1 VRDRPF
7 LFCSRLRSGP
17 CAQHVFGAN
26 IRAKPTRPN
35 VHRVHYGEL
44 VRETQLADKSPFET
58 EGLAV
63 EWPVLLECVSPNCDP
78 QRLSDLLR
86 KEPDWSVLLPLAE
99 KHGVLGLLAKRLQSC
114 DATSVTEGV
123 RRKLCE
129 KQRALLLFTLSTTAE
144 LFRLLES
151 FAAAGL
157 DALVVKGPALS
168 ARAYGDPGVRQ
179 YQDVDLVVRQRDISR
194 ITELMTSE
202 GYEPKV
208 PLNAI
213 AAGKIPGEYL
223 FRWPGTYRRVE
234 LHTEQTL
241 RYFPRPLPVEEF
253 FERRTFVSFDAHAA
267 PALSAEDE
275 LLLNCVHSAKHFWER
290 LLWVAD
296 VAALV
301 SREKNF
307 DWDRA
312 FSTAR
317 EAGAERMLSLGL
329 LLAAKVLQVKLP
341 RDVEKLIR
349 SDRGAARLAAEI
361 ARRLPLAGHP
371 QRTLLK
377 RALFRMRMRGGL
389 LPGAAYLLRLT
400 LSPTEEDWA
409 TNSREKRP
417 RVFDALQRP
426 VRLARKYWRGGE

>member
-1 VRDRPF
+1 
-7 LFCSRLRSGP
+7 
-17 CAQHVFGAN
+17 
-26 IRAKPTRPN
+26 
-35 VHRVHYGEL
+35 
-44 VRETQLADKSPFET
+44 
-58 EGLAV
+58 
-63 EWPVLLECVSPNCDP
+63 VLLECVSPNCDP
-78 QRLSDLLR
+78 QRLSDLVR

-99 KHGVLGLLAKRLQSC
+99 KHGVLGLLAKRLQRC
-114 DATSVTEGV
+114 DATSVTGGV
-123 RRKLCE
+123 RQKLRE

-151 FAAAGL
+151 FCAAGVEV
-157 DALVVKGPALS
+157 LVVKGPALS
-168 ARAYGDPGVRQ
+168 ARAYGDPGMRQ
-179 YQDVDLVVRQRDISR
+179 YEDVDLLVRQRDISR

-208 PLNAI
+208 PLSAI

-241 RYFPRPLPVEEF
+241 RYSPQPLPVEKF

-275 LLLNCVHSAKHFWER
+275 LLLSCVHGAKHFWER

-301 SREKNF
+301 SREKDF

-312 FSTAR
+312 FSTAH
-317 EAGAERMLSLGL
+317 ETGAQRMLSLGL
-329 LLAAKVLQVKLP
+329 LLAAEVLQIKLP
-341 RDVEKLIR
+341 KDVEKVIR
-349 SDRGAARLAAEI
+349 SDRGAARLAAEV
-361 ARRLPLAGHP
+361 ARRLPLAGST
-371 QRTLLK
+371 QRTLLE

-409 TNSREKRP
+409 KNSREKRP
-417 RVFDALQRP
+417 LLFDALRRP
-426 VRLARKYWRGGE
+426 VRLARKYWRRGGE